1 MLRDE
6 SFRNVLRREVD
17 LISLPPDEEWLPRT
31 SRGTSLWPGLAVAAV
46 LAAAFVLVITLNAA
60 RQVPAPA
67 VLATPALPTRAAS
80 PSREPMD
87 LAVLP
92 QEQAVLEAFDKAG
105 IAVDLIGASKF
116 ESDLGVRLPARVF
129 IVAAGSEGA
138 DVLFVPPAG
147 IGDIRVCSGP
157 GASGLTTS
165 TVFVNG
171 RRVSSGD
178 SIRPVYYAM
187 NSQYFVIAYDQRT
200 REALIQGLGLTP
212 ARC

>member
-6 SFRNVLRREVD
+6 SFRNVLRRDIDV
-17 LISLPPDEEWLPRT
+17 ISLPPEEEWLPRT
-31 SRGTSLWPGLAVAAV
+31 SSGTSLWSGLAIAAVVAAA
-46 LAAAFVLVITLNAA
+46 LVLVITLNAA
-60 RQVPAPA
+60 RQISAPA
-67 VLATPALPTRAAS
+67 VLATPGLPTRAAT
-80 PSREPMD
+80 PSREPVD

-92 QEQAVLEAFDKAG
+92 QEQAVLDAFDKAG
-105 IAVDLIGASKF
+105 IALNLIGASKF

-147 IGDIRVCSGP
+147 ICDIRVCTGP
-157 GASGLTTS
+157 GASGFTTS

-171 RRVSSGD
+171 QRVSSGD

-187 NSQYFVIAYDQRT
+187 NSHYFVIAYDQRT
-200 REALIQGLGLTP
+200 SEALIQGLGLTP
-212 ARC
+212 AHC

>member
-17 LISLPPDEEWLPRT
+17 LIALPPEEEWLPKSSRAT
-31 SRGTSLWPGLAVAAV
+31 SPVSGLAIAAV
-46 LAAAFVLVITLNAA
+46 VIAALVLVITLNAA

-67 VLATPALPTRAAS
+67 VLATPALPTRAAI

-92 QEQAVLEAFDKAG
+92 QEQVVVDAFEKAG
-105 IAVDLIGASKF
+105 IAVNLIGASKF

-157 GASGLTTS
+157 GASGWTTS

-171 RRVSSGD
+171 RRVSSAD
-178 SIRPVYYAM
+178 SNRPVFYAM

-200 REALIQGLGLTP
+200 SEALVQGLGLSL